1 MNSVSLR
8 ACDKCG
14 LPGHMLMNKG
24 PNSWTMTSTVYCYSC
39 MCDQFPIAIKVS
51 VGIDL
56 YRYVPQ
62 EIRFLSD

>member
-1 MNSVSLR
+1 
-8 ACDKCG
+8 
-14 LPGHMLMNKG
+14 LMNKG

-51 VGIDL
+51 GGIDL
-56 YRYVPQ
+56 YRYIPQ